1 MIGAIAG
8 DIIGSR
14 FEGEPSPPNDFELF
28 HPACRFTDD
37 TVCTVAVADAV
48 MTNADFAETLR
59 VYVRRHP
66 NRGYGGMFRKWA
78 HKDDAPAYGSFGNGA
93 PMRVSS
99 IGWLSGSAEEVDRL
113 AEAQAAVSHD
123 HPDAIAASKAV
134 ARAIFALR
142 KGEPIAAV
150 RDWLTESYGYD
161 LEPRNALSGGFE
173 PSAAGTV
180 PPAFA
185 AAFEGES
192 WEDAVRTV
200 IMLGGDTDT
209 VACICGAV
217 AEAIHGVP
225 PDIEA
230 RARDHLTDDLRQV
243 LDRFE
248 QRIGR
253 A

>member
-14 FEGEPSPPNDFELF
+14 FEGDPSPPADFELF
-28 HPACRFTDD
+28 HPSCRFTDD

-48 MTNADFAETLR
+48 MSRADFADTLR
-59 VYVRRHP
+59 RYVRRHP
-66 NRGYGGMFRKWA
+66 NRGYGGMFRIWA
-78 HKDDAPAYGSFGNGA
+78 HTDGAPAYGSFGNGA
-93 PMRVSS
+93 PMRVSA
-99 IGWLSGSAEEVDRL
+99 IGWLGESAEEVARL

-134 ARAIFALR
+134 AGAIFALR
-142 KGEPIAAV
+142 NGQPIAAV
-150 RDWLTESYGYD
+150 RDWLTETYGYD
-161 LEPRNALSGGFE
+161 LEPRGALSGGFE
-173 PSAAGTV
+173 ASAAGTL

-185 AAFEGES
+185 AAFEAES
-192 WEDAVRTV
+192 WAGAVRRV

-225 PDIEA
+225 PDIA
-230 RARDHLTDDLRQV
+230 AQARDYLTDDLSEV
-243 LDRFE
+243 LDRFN